1 MKTYLLPVF
10 SLFPKLHEQ
19 AEPNSK
25 FLLASQEVVA
35 SRNLSKRIAGVV
47 DVKYVPSSM
56 AVKGQ
61 EAVVSGS
68 VGYGQAGTWRGC
80 ECTRCPVARGVPLL

>member
-1 MKTYLLPVF
+1 
-10 SLFPKLHEQ
+10 
-19 AEPNSK
+19 
-25 FLLASQEVVA
+25 
-35 SRNLSKRIAGVV
+35 
-47 DVKYVPSSM
+47 VKYVPSSM

-80 ECTRCPVARGVPLL
+80 ECTRCPVARGSRYYNILLDSELLHEQ